1 MKLAI
6 KKIETTVGKQVTYS
20 KRRAGL
26 EKKAK
31 ELATLCDIDL
41 VLVLFSP
48 AGKLSWI
55 NGSKSPPEEVIM
67 RFANLPFQ
75 ERAKRKVEAL
85 EQLKRVF
92 KKLDHDVNVEEYT
105 RQPMPSQSIEELHQH
120 LQRLQVQYL
129 QLQQKLRVYDSYQTF
144 EEANKLESMLQHR
157 LEEVRLHKQLLESS
171 HRMVP
176 YNEPVRQQLYPEGIL
191 PSSVELDPP
200 ATWEA
205 DGRKQQSVL
214 ALQHESNPMFTQRDS
229 SNAMEHMPSSLI
241 EYGNQ
246 LQGTSHLLAKMTYPE
261 GSKREKIGRELETS
275 CSNSMDYG
283 AEENPTSLSDANR
296 LSMHW
301 PTSPNPALSR
311 SMISAQQIRSQYLHE
326 LDVVGNGSL
335 PRDDGLFRP
344 ESSST
349 W

>member
-41 VLVLFSP
+41 VLLLFSP

-75 ERAKRKVEAL
+75 ERAKRKVEAM

-129 QLQQKLRVYDSYQTF
+129 QLQEKLRVYDSSQTF

-176 YNEPVRQQLYPEGIL
+176 YNEAVRQQLYPEGIL
-191 PSSVELDPP
+191 PSSVQLDPP
-200 ATWEA
+200 TTWEA
-205 DGRKQQSVL
+205 DGHKQQSML
-214 ALQHESNPMFTQRDS
+214 AESNPMFTQRDS
-229 SNAMEHMPSSLI
+229 SNAMDHMPSSLV

-246 LQGTSHLLAKMTYPE
+246 LQGTSHLLASLKKITYPE
-261 GSKREKIGRELETS
+261 GPKREKIGLELDTR

-283 AEENPTSLSDANR
+283 GEENPTSLSDANR

-301 PTSPNPALSR
+301 PTSSNPGLSS

-335 PRDDGLFRP
+335 PRDHGLFRP